1 MFLVIDLFNP
11 DFTPLYFLSNKMP
24 VSFEFLGLSWEN
36 IVACD
41 FAYYTGNV
49 EACFR
54 EPLNLAYECSI
65 EERVAWRSLGVF
77 T

>member
-1 MFLVIDLFNP
+1 M
-11 DFTPLYFLSNKMP
+11 
-24 VSFEFLGLSWEN
+24 EN
-36 IVACD
+36 MVACD

-49 EACFR
+49 EACFC
-54 EPLNLAYECSI
+54 EPLKLAYECSI